1 MHDLVK
7 KFRKQIKHF
16 LKGIKYFL
24 KLCVRKIK
32 FTPLM
37 NSEQIIIRLIA
48 ETSVKKM
55 EGMTSSFH
63 RQLRQYGTEAPSC
76 SCTNPSWGMCN
87 GSSLL
92 VSSVCWMC
100 VDVLGSFFWSFLHSG
115 HFIPITE
122 ECFLLWQTT
131 LLQLYTAPT

>member
-48 ETSVKKM
+48 ETSVKKWR
-55 EGMTSSFH
+55 E
-63 RQLRQYGTEAPSC
+63 
-76 SCTNPSWGMCN
+76 
-87 GSSLL
+87 
-92 VSSVCWMC
+92 
-100 VDVLGSFFWSFLHSG
+100 
-115 HFIPITE
+115 
-122 ECFLLWQTT
+122 
-131 LLQLYTAPT
+131 